1 MSLYISPLLMSLD
14 ILSSFNSNIHFY
26 LFIYLLI
33 FLIYIYIRYEIFHK
47 SKDKFYKYNLKNK
60 INTIIE
66 SKMNFILKIIPRYRK
81 FESRYKLI
89 DNKKFLLQ
97 RKDFFKGERLQKN

>member
-1 MSLYISPLLMSLD
+1 MSLD
-14 ILSSFNSNIHFY
+14 ILSSFDSNMHFY

-33 FLIYIYIRYEIFHK
+33 FYIYIYIHYEIFHR

-66 SKMNFILKIIPRYRK
+66 SKMNFILKIIP
-81 FESRYKLI
+81 
-89 DNKKFLLQ
+89 
-97 RKDFFKGERLQKN
+97 QKV